1 MPHNA
6 KAMNSLFTY
15 LKNRTME
22 DITKELNS
30 ATQYLRVMK
39 RTGNHKEDCD
49 NVLMHLANIEDL
61 VNKLNIDDV
70 SKSLECNHSR
80 WWKLKNTIIGTI
92 CFKCR
97 YK

>member
-1 MPHNA
+1 
-6 KAMNSLFTY
+6 MNLEEIIKDLEHTINYFEKPVTGMQIGRKY
-15 LKNRTME
+15 QAEKTL
-22 DITKELNS
+22 KELK
-30 ATQYLRVMK
+30 L
-39 RTGNHKEDCD
+39 
-49 NVLMHLANIEDL
+49 
-61 VNKLNIDDV
+61 LNIDDV